1 MCMTKNG
8 FGDSCFETVTLSQ
21 VLELIQGLDT
31 TEVRAA
37 KMLDSKDLDKLHLL
51 KQSLIVICLIYLNRD
66 TKVPNE
72 EVKQF
77 LSYILLESKV
87 IRTELKSLVLL
98 PIQNL
103 ANKDE
108 MSATN
113 YFSKVRA

>member
-1 MCMTKNG
+1 MTKNG

-66 TKVPNE
+66 T
-72 EVKQF
+72 
-77 LSYILLESKV
+77 
-87 IRTELKSLVLL
+87 
-98 PIQNL
+98 
-103 ANKDE
+103 
-108 MSATN
+108 
-113 YFSKVRA
+113 